1 MTEHPTRAHA
11 HTHTH
16 TQILVGMKWYFIKI
30 LICIFLVANDVK
42 HLGHCVCV
50 CVCTCTQA
58 CVCVCVHVIGHVQ
71 LFAIPLTVCNSPSS
85 SVNRI
90 FSVRVLEWAAI
101 SFYRGSFVYLC
112 RIVYTDP
119 LPTFNWFIFL
129 LLGCKSSSYI
139 HKVHY

>member
-1 MTEHPTRAHA
+1 MHTLA

-16 TQILVGMKWYFIKI
+16 TQILVGMKLYFIRI
-30 LICIFLVANDVK
+30 LIYIFLVASDVK

-50 CVCTCTQA
+50 CVCARAWA
-58 CVCVCVHVIGHVQ
+58 CVCMCLVMSNS
-71 LFAIPLTVCNSPSS
+71 AIPLTVCNSPSS

-90 FSVRVLEWAAI
+90 FSARVLEWAAI

-119 LPTFNWFIFL
+119 LPTFNWFVFL

-139 HKVHY
+139 HKAHY